1 MGTHT
6 DEEDAVAALSSME
19 DPKHGLIEAMNLI
32 HKARNDSTNAMGDC
46 KEEQTRCFAP
56 APGTC
61 LHACL
66 RGAQFHI
73 AAVGQAMR
81 QIALSNVPHFNV
93 SDDNGERMDVTIKE
107 VWFWRTCC
115 PIKPNPFCSHQLNAL
130 EMFSS
135 KSMAAQQFHEKSC
148 GVWSIGIDPKSNA
161 THETGMLNV

>member
-1 MGTHT
+1 
-6 DEEDAVAALSSME
+6 ME
-19 DPKHGLIEAMNLI
+19 DHKHGLIEAMNLI

-61 LHACL
+61 LFVCL

-73 AAVGQAMR
+73 AAVEQAMR
-81 QIALSNVPHFNV
+81 QIALSNVPHCKV

-107 VWFWRTCC
+107 VWFWRACC
-115 PIKPNPFCSHQLNAL
+115 PIKPNPFRSHQLNAL

-135 KSMAAQQFHEKSC
+135 KSMAAQEFHEKSC

-161 THETGMLNV
+161 THETDMLNV